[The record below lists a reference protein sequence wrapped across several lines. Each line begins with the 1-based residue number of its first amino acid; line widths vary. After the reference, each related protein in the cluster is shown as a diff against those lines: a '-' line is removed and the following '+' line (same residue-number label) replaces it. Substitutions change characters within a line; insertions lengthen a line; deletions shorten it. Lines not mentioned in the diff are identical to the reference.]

1 MTEGRCCCPGCAP
14 AVDIAECIVEARAR
28 VATSPPRVAEFRSPQ
43 PTHCCVAFHC
53 PQLCMQRRLMTVKR
67 THSMEDLDHAASK
80 VDNARHGKLHM
91 YDMGRPVLFS
101 A

>member
-1 MTEGRCCCPGCAP
+1 
-14 AVDIAECIVEARAR
+14 
-28 VATSPPRVAEFRSPQ
+28 
-43 PTHCCVAFHC
+43 
-53 PQLCMQRRLMTVKR
+53 MQRRLMTVKR